1 MISPIILSLPLRY
14 LRCLRACVSIDNRSL
29 ELVLVMASAWRIH
42 DDPARLQ
49 GLGVALKGAGFR
61 DAGYRV
67 MSEAVAA
74 THRAL
79 FLDRQTHQQASDL
92 EGQGACRGVV
102 AFYCFEYGNAW
113 WGQWG
118 PSNAAPGGRGLG
130 GSEEAVV
137 YMSRELAGLG

>member
-1 MISPIILSLPLRY
+1 
-14 LRCLRACVSIDNRSL
+14 
-29 ELVLVMASAWRIH
+29 MASAWRIH

-67 MSEAVAA
+67 LSEAVVA

-79 FLDRQTHQQASDL
+79 FRDWQLRQQASDL
-92 EGQGACRGVV
+92 HSRLDGASDEGEGTCRGIV
-102 AFYCFEYGNAW
+102 ALYCFEYGNAW

-137 YMSRELAGLG
+137 YLSRELAGLG